1 LAKCIILPKFV
12 LYGTS
17 EIEDNKSE
25 CINLKDIDV
34 GQGKGKYYRTPVDL
48 SSESYNSGNDYS
60 YNFFPVILKDNGEPW
75 REATVYLL
83 ERMENSNK
91 ANIVSYHSIA
101 SDLANFKSFTEK
113 ECIDPFIFPK
123 QKLRRPTYRYRAKLI
138 QDSQTGLLSIG
149 TAKRRMSTVISF
161 YKWTETQLHIKF
173 ENPPWQ
179 DKKLMLTFND
189 RYGADRMKITNST
202 DLRITGNKVN
212 SIFDETITD
221 SGKLKPLT
229 HLEQKGLLTALEK
242 LGSIEFSL
250 IHHIA
255 LFTGARIQTILT
267 LRVESIQAAKSGHKK
282 FYIIKCGP
290 GTLIDTKYNKSF
302 NIYFPQW
309 LMARLKIYSQSDR
322 AIVRRERSKIANEH
336 SYLFLT
342 NRGQPYYTS
351 KSEISKYDSNNKR
364 RRPHNGEGVRQFIG
378 NRVIGLTREILNDPS
393 FHYKI
398 HDLRASFGMNIT
410 EIKLEDVKNNFCT
423 LSEARDFLRKL
434 MCHDS
439 YVTTEIY
446 LNHTQKLESARNI
459 QLNYEAHLSDLIQIA
474 SGVTTTNEH

>member
-1 LAKCIILPKFV
+1 LARSTILPKFV
-12 LYGTS
+12 LYEMS

-25 CINLKDIDV
+25 CVNLKNVDI

-48 SSESYNSGNDYS
+48 SSKSYNSGNDYS
-60 YNFFPVILKDNGEPW
+60 YNFFPIILTDTGEPW
-75 REATVYLL
+75 KEATIYLL
-83 ERMENSNK
+83 KRMENSNK

-101 SDLANFKSFTEK
+101 SDLANFKSFTEQ

-138 QDSQTGLLSIG
+138 QDSQAGLLSIG
-149 TAKRRMSTVISF
+149 TAKRRISTVISF
-161 YKWTETQLHIKF
+161 YKWTETELHLKF
-173 ENPPWQ
+173 EYPPWQ
-179 DKKLMLTFND
+179 DKKVMLTFND
-189 RYGADRMKITNST
+189 RYGAARIKLTNST
-202 DLRITGNKVN
+202 DLTISGSKVD
-212 SIFDETITD
+212 SIFDESIID
-221 SGKLKPLT
+221 SGKLRPLS

-267 LRVESIQAAKSGHKK
+267 LRVASIKTAKSSNRS

-302 NIYFPQW
+302 NIYLPYW
-309 LMARLKIYSQSDR
+309 LMERLKVYSQSER
-322 AIVRRERSKIANEH
+322 ASIRRKRSTIANEH

-351 KSEISKYDSNNKR
+351 KSEISKFDGNNLR

-378 NRVIGLTREILNDPS
+378 NRVISLTREILNDPD
-393 FHYKI
+393 FKYQF

-410 EIKLEDVKNNFCT
+410 EMKLMDVQNNICT
-423 LSEARDFLRKL
+423 FSEARDFIKKL
-434 MCHDS
+434 MCHES
-439 YVTTEIY
+439 YATSEIY
-446 LNHTQKLESARNI
+446 LNYSQKLESARNI
-459 QLNYEAHLSDLIQIA
+459 QLNYETHLSDLIRIA
-474 SGVTTTNEH
+474 SRAIAQ